1 VLLVASLSLSQVTYV
16 VRKSPG
22 QTALNLVAQI
32 AALLSLVLTGFGVL
46 LRLLD
51 WAHASQSCC
60 ACVDDATAC
69 LRSCCRPLLGYCC
82 CCACCMK
89 SKVNKTASSASA
101 ASPHAPP
108 RREQDGDD
116 ADDDGNDDGGV
127 MMSVMPAAG
136 AP

>member
-1 VLLVASLSLSQVTYV
+1 LLTCCFGCSSLSQVTYV

-69 LRSCCRPLLGYCC
+69 LRSCFRPLM
-82 CCACCMK
+82 CCACSACCMQ
-89 SKVNKTASSASA
+89 SKVNKTASSSAA
-101 ASPHAPP
+101 ASPAAPP
-108 RREQDGDD
+108 EQDGDD
-116 ADDDGNDDGGV
+116 GNDDGGGV
-127 MMSVMPAAG
+127 MMSVMPAG

>member
-1 VLLVASLSLSQVTYV
+1 

-60 ACVDDATAC
+60 ACVDDAAAC
-69 LRSCCRPLLGYCC
+69 LRSCFRPLLGCC
-82 CCACCMK
+82 ACCACCACCMK
-89 SKVNKTASSASA
+89 SKVKKTASSSSA
-101 ASPHAPP
+101 ASPAAPP
-108 RREQDGDD
+108 EQDGDD
-116 ADDDGNDDGGV
+116 DDGGGV
-127 MMSVMPAAG
+127 MMSVMPAG